1 MADENN
7 TNTNEIGDS
16 ILKTIREMVAPAEDY
31 TYFDADLIIHL
42 NSCMRILH
50 ELGLKDFKITGE
62 TETWADYL
70 GNRTDLEHVKSYIYY
85 KIKTLFDPPQ
95 SSFVLESFKKEADKL
110 EWYINAV
117 VDPSEVGAN
126 V

>member
-31 TYFDADLIIHL
+31 TYFDADLIIHI
-42 NSCMRILH
+42 NSCMSILH
-50 ELGLKDFKITGE
+50 ELGLKDFRITGE